1 MARRSHAERNR
12 RSWSTPEMT
21 LGGLMG
27 TMEAF
32 TRERLDQLHGRRDG
46 LLPEQRAPNP

>member
-1 MARRSHAERNR
+1 
-12 RSWSTPEMT
+12 MT

-32 TRERLDQLHGRRDG
+32 TRERLDQLHGTWRDG
-46 LLPEQRAPNP
+46 L